1 MNPRLVTQVYRP
13 VRRHFPRSI
22 LRLNSQHH
30 ERPNGTALYTT
41 VSAEEVKK
49 FAQMSAEWWAPEGHF
64 QMLHQMNPARID
76 YMQKFI
82 GDILTKP
89 SPRVNT
95 PDTPS
100 ASPTKESENTDTPKS
115 SSINVTQPFRGLRM
129 LDVGCGGGLLCESL
143 ARLGGHVTG
152 IDASVENINIAQ
164 VHARQDPLLCHDP
177 RQLEYINTTTTEQC
191 ESYDVVAS
199 MEVIEHV
206 LNPRQFVQ
214 DLFALTKPGGL
225 VFLSTIARTPLAY
238 ALTILSAEK
247 LLRMVP
253 EGTHDYHKY
262 IRTDELRRLVESNA
276 GGRVLDLRGI
286 WYSPLDAR
294 WILVDPSWGAL
305 ATQANYIMV
314 AQKIRQ

>member
-1 MNPRLVTQVYRP
+1 MIHRLVAQVYRP
-13 VRRHFPRSI
+13 VSRPSYRSI
-22 LRLNSQHH
+22 LRLSSQHH
-30 ERPNGTALYTT
+30 ARPIGITLYTT
-41 VSAEEVKK
+41 VAAEEVKK

-64 QMLHQMNPARID
+64 QMLHRMNPTRIK
-76 YMQKFI
+76 YMQMFI
-82 GDILTKP
+82 GDILTKSSPQTNTSGTPSTFAEKETETTGTSEP
-89 SPRVNT
+89 SPI
-95 PDTPS
+95 D
-100 ASPTKESENTDTPKS
+100 A
-115 SSINVTQPFRGLRM
+115 TQPFRGLRM

-143 ARLGGHVTG
+143 ARLGGQVTG

-164 VHARQDPLLCHDP
+164 VHARQDPLLHRDP
-177 RQLEYINTTTTEQC
+177 RQLVYKNTTTTEQC
-191 ESYDVVAS
+191 ELYDVVAS

-214 DLFALTKPGGL
+214 DLFSLTKPGGL

-238 ALTILSAEK
+238 ALTILTAEK
-247 LLRMVP
+247 LYRMVP

-262 IRTDELRRLVESNA
+262 IRTDELRHLVESNA

-286 WYSPLDAR
+286 WYSPLDAQ

-314 AQKIRQ
+314 AQKLC